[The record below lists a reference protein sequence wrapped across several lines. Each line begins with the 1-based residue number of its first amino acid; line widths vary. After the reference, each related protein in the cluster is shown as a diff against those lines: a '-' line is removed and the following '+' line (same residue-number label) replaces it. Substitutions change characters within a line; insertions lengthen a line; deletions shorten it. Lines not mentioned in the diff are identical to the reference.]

1 MLMQLEDV
9 NRVVVVR
16 VGLAI
21 VPLMVSLFVVMV
33 QLVALKRYVGE
44 AHWATA
50 QEVVVVVSLRRI
62 HLPKGVRI
70 RINNVGKF
78 DGENR
83 PITR

>member
-33 QLVALKRYVGE
+33 QLVALKRYVGA

-50 QEVVVVVSLRRI
+50 QEVVAVSLRRV
-62 HLPKGVRI
+62 HLPKGV

>member
-50 QEVVVVVSLRRI
+50 QEVVVVSLRRI